1 MQYIYSMKFI
11 LFIASLFFIPSSGFT
26 QLSKKLKVYTDY
38 NFYTDPALGEYIE
51 IKFQFDANSLVL
63 VKENSWFRSKV
74 DVEVQIL
81 KDSTRILRKLY
92 AVESPK
98 YQDSIFMD
106 FFDVKRYP
114 LKPGKYELLLSL
126 KDPNSSQKA
135 IFSKQSIFVPDLHSK
150 TSISDIQVCENI
162 RESSEVTI
170 LSKSGYTLF
179 PRLINY
185 FPADCIFLP
194 TYLELYHPFKD
205 SISLQLKTAFYK
217 QGDTNEIVGMTRLEQ
232 VVIQEVTPIIQKNV
246 ISNLP
251 TGSYK
256 MVYSLLKEN
265 IIIATS
271 AYYFD
276 RTNET
281 LQYVSTE
288 NIVLDPIFQ
297 SSIPKDSLSYYLLS
311 ISPIANPME
320 IPIINTLVKENDL
333 DKMRKYMQSF
343 WVITAGRLNA
353 ATSWLNYKEQVKMV
367 EKTYS
372 TAIFKGYESDRGR
385 VYLKYGQPSAIA
397 ARETSPSE
405 YPYEIWQYDK
415 IKQFSNKRFV
425 FYNPDLVDNHYQL
438 LHSDM
443 QGELKNYRWQ
453 QLLTKRNSPNQNI
466 DDPNDGNKEHY
477 GGESMDV
484 YNQY

>member
-1 MQYIYSMKFI
+1 MKFI
-11 LFIASLFFIPSSGFT
+11 FFIASLFLIPISGYT
-26 QLSKKLKVYTDY
+26 QLAKNLKVYTDH
-38 NFYTDPALGEYIE
+38 NFFFDPALGEYVE
-51 IKFQFDANSLVL
+51 LKFQFDANSLVL
-63 VKENSWFRSKV
+63 VKENNWFSSKV
-74 DVEVQIL
+74 AIEIQIL
-81 KDSTRILRKLY
+81 KDSSKIIRKLY
-92 AVESPK
+92 TIESPK

-126 KDPNSSQKA
+126 KDPNSLQKA
-135 IFSKQSIFVPDLHSK
+135 IFSKQSLLVPDLHSK

-185 FPADCIFLP
+185 FPSDCVFLP
-194 TYLELYHPFKD
+194 TYLELYHPSKD

-217 QGDTNEIVGMTRLEQ
+217 QGDTNELADMTHMEQ
-232 VVIQEVTPIIQKNV
+232 VFVQEVTPIIQKNA
-246 ISNLP
+246 ISMLP

-256 MVYSLLKEN
+256 MVYSLLKDN
-265 IIIATS
+265 TVIASS

-276 RTNET
+276 RTNEKST
-281 LQYVSTE
+281 YISTE

-297 SSIPKDSLSYYLLS
+297 HSIPNDSLRYYLLS
-311 ISPIANPME
+311 IIPIANPME
-320 IPIINTLVKENDL
+320 IPIIKKLVKEDDL
-333 DKMRKYMQSF
+333 ARMRKYIQSF
-343 WVITAGRLNA
+343 WVITSGRLKA
-353 ATSWLNYKEQVKMV
+353 SSSWLHYKEQVNLV
-367 EKTYS
+367 ERTYS
-372 TAIFKGYESDRGR
+372 TSIFKGFETDRGR
-385 VYLKYGQPSAIA
+385 VYLKYGPPSAIA
-397 ARETSPSE
+397 SRETSPSE

-415 IKQFSNKRFV
+415 INQFSNKRFV
-425 FYNPDLVDNHYQL
+425 FFNPDLVNNHYQL

-453 QLLTKRNSPNQNI
+453 QLLSKRNSPTQNI
-466 DDPNDGNKEHY
+466 DDPNDGNKDHY